1 MFEAENGI
9 FNFST
14 IKNLNPAFFRDF
26 TDQMLLT
33 QNHHHIPY
41 TVYLQ
46 NNMILL
52 SPKSGGGH
60 GKVATEK
67 SMTIKKAM
75 TGLIGREKM
84 VKAYPTYYNWL
95 QIIQDNLVS
104 QIEGQNP
111 TI

>member
-1 MFEAENGI
+1 
-9 FNFST
+9 
-14 IKNLNPAFFRDF
+14 
-26 TDQMLLT
+26 
-33 QNHHHIPY
+33 
-41 TVYLQ
+41 
-46 NNMILL
+46 
-52 SPKSGGGH
+52 
-60 GKVATEK
+60 
-67 SMTIKKAM
+67 M